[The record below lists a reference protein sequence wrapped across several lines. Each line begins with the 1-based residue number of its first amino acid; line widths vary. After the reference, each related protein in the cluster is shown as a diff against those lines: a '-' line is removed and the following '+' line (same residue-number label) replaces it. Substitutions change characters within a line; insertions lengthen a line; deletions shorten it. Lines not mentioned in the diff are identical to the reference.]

1 MIYDCFSFNN
11 ELDLLEIR
19 LNHHSEFVDK
29 FVLTECPWTYSG
41 RSKPLY
47 YDQVKDKPPFKQF
60 KDKIIHNVYNVSP
73 NGKSGW
79 EYEHDQRNSLR
90 DISFESTDLII
101 YADCDEILRD
111 RSVVEKATKHLPHY
125 GIITLDMELNWY
137 YFNCVIKPG
146 SKFQKDYSMESC
158 FNHRWRM
165 AKILSPSILN
175 VFKNLYKTRELNLWD
190 LRNDFTI
197 KNSGWH
203 FSNLGDPALIDAKL
217 KSFSHGSEFE
227 RKYHISS
234 NLIAERKAE
243 LRDPLGR
250 DVSFVRT
257 ELDVPAYILDNIEKY
272 EGYILN
278 ADNS

>member
-1 MIYDCFSFNN
+1 MIYDCFPFNN
-11 ELDLLEIR
+11 ELDMLEIR
-19 LNHHSEFVDK
+19 LNHHSQFVDK

-47 YDQVKDKPPFKQF
+47 YDQVKDRSPFKEF
-60 KDKIIHNVYNVSP
+60 KDRIIHNIYNISP
-73 NGKSGW
+73 NGKTNW
-79 EYEHDQRNSLR
+79 AYEHDQRNSLR
-90 DISFESTDLII
+90 RIPFVGGDLII
-101 YADCDEILRD
+101 YADCDEIIRD
-111 RSVVEKATKHLPHY
+111 KSVIERAAVSITNY
-125 GIITLDMELNWY
+125 GIVTLDMELNWY

-146 SKFQKDYSMESC
+146 SKFQKDYSMEVC

-165 AKILSPSILN
+165 AKIFSPVYLK
-175 VFKNLYKTRELNLWD
+175 VFKNLYKIREANLWE
-190 LRNDFTI
+190 LQNDFTI
-197 KNSGWH
+197 ESAGWH
-203 FSNLGDPALIDAKL
+203 FSNIGDPILIDAKFR
-217 KSFSHGSEFE
+217 SFSHSEQLKN
-227 RKYHISS
+227 KYHITAD
-234 NLIAERKAE
+234 LIAGRKAE

>member
-47 YDQVKDKPPFKQF
+47 YDQVKDQAPFKQF
-60 KDKIIHNVYNVSP
+60 KDKIIHNIYNVPP
-73 NGKSGW
+73 NGAVNW
-79 EYEHDQRNSLR
+79 AYEHDQRNSLR
-90 DISFESTDLII
+90 KVSFDPNDLII

-111 RSVVEKATKHLPHY
+111 KSVIEIAIEAVPYYEVV
-125 GIITLDMELNWY
+125 TLDMELCWY

-146 SKFQKDYSMESC
+146 SKFQKDYSMEVC

-165 AKILSPSILN
+165 AKIISPKHLGM
-175 VFKNLYKTRELNLWD
+175 FKNLYKIRELNLWD
-190 LRNDFTI
+190 LRDDFTI
-197 KNSGWH
+197 ERAGWH
-203 FSNLGDPALIDAKL
+203 FSNLGDPILVDAKF
-217 KSFSHGSEFE
+217 KSFSHSDELKE
-227 RKYHISS
+227 KYHISS

-250 DVSFVRT
+250 DVEFVRT
-257 ELDVPAYILDNIEKY
+257 ELDAPAYILDNIKKY

-278 ADNS
+278 DA